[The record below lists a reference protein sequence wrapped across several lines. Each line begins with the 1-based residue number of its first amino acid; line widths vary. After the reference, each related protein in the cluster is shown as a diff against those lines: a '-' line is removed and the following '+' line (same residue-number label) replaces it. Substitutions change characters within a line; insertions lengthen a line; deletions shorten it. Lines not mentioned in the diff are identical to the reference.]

1 MAGAKNSSIGKR
13 LFFQSAV
20 SEKALAFIT
29 LFGIFF
35 CFRLIRVRRV
45 MMRLIRLVPAIAVLT
60 MGLLLAG
67 CAGLGQPLEPP
78 RVSLADIRVKEF
90 SGLET
95 VFQIQLRV
103 INTNDVDLKVKGI
116 EAELEINGQSFAAGV
131 SNTPVKIPAFGTE
144 LVTVKVYSSV
154 IKMFKSVYGLQ
165 ESEELRYRLNGKLR
179 VAGDS
184 AIATTLPFESEGVVT
199 LNGSK
204 KQETK

>member
-1 MAGAKNSSIGKR
+1 MMK
-13 LFFQSAV
+13 F
-20 SEKALAFIT
+20 
-29 LFGIFF
+29 
-35 CFRLIRVRRV
+35 VRT
-45 MMRLIRLVPAIAVLT
+45 VPAIAILAIS
-60 MGLLLAG
+60 LLLAG

-131 SNTPVKIPAFGTE
+131 SNTPVKIPSFGTE
-144 LVTVKVYSSV
+144 LVTVDVYSSV

-165 ESEELRYRLNGKLR
+165 ESEELKYHLVGKVR
-179 VAGDS
+179 VAGDT

-204 KQETK
+204 KRETK